1 MESGLPFVT
10 FRNANEVIS
19 VTEIYGGVQAGFTRS
34 GQEVGNEQKRI
45 TVLLGDLV
53 QTSEVNT
60 ETE

>member
-10 FRNANEVIS
+10 FRNADKVIS
-19 VTEIYGGVQAGFTRS
+19 VMEIYGGVQAGLTRS
-34 GQEVGNEQKRI
+34 GQEVGNERKRI

-60 ETE
+60 EAE